1 MSSSVGSP
9 PVSGS
14 KVTRGPGRPR
24 KAAKGPL
31 SPAPVISDTTT
42 EEKPS
47 SEEEMKVK
55 EIIDTPPQSKYSTR
69 SKRKSKPEP
78 SKTLPVA
85 TAVTKPEPPTI
96 LDMIRE
102 PSPPEGSSKQATAA
116 PLPSSSEEDATEVT
130 PLKRRYATRRVHSS
144 GGSIIEQ
151 LTSSYSARREPP
163 PPPPPPPLPPSSSS
177 SSSPGKKRL
186 LSPKGSTGITSP
198 RKQPTRLEKDSTKSV
213 EKDSTKSGTSV
224 EKHSVKSSK
233 SLEKDSAKGSKV
245 GTASSS
251 ATAARSPV
259 KRGSKGRAVK
269 ASVASPGKLKTA
281 LRSSKRGQRSDE
293 GAEGVKSE
301 ILGETA
307 SNEDAPGD
315 SGNEHLNQALS
326 EDKSATDSNVVT
338 KQETSRTAFH
348 PPTKALDPSIAQASH
363 TEPTNQPSTPTDNS
377 SGEVSNL
384 LKKDTPI
391 EGDGGIMA
399 PTSGRR
405 RDTAEAVSITLPES
419 TATRGDVSTIEDLD
433 SPPETDQPGVSS
445 IATSSERS
453 STLTQ
458 KAKGG
463 STILAPPQADVKTL
477 SKDPPVSGG
486 KKETIMATSPTAGSP
501 GPSKSGPT
509 DVELMEV
516 VKEEEE
522 GEGTSTS
529 KAVGQVAQN
538 SPELPTAAAAKTSV
552 KETEP
557 GNGEKESSN
566 GEKESGNGEK
576 ESGNGEKVSGDD
588 SAQPVEDKMSKE
600 DTKEQAKGGVTE
612 KSGIS
617 SKIVEQTT
625 SKQVSASTSGPASA
639 STSGQASG
647 PAAGPA
653 AGEGT
658 SSSHPGASKKVSPP
672 PLIPVQPGTYSS
684 QGVVRSYF

>member
-102 PSPPEGSSKQATAA
+102 PSPPEGSSKQATTP
-116 PLPSSSEEDATEVT
+116 PLPSSSEEDATEVI
-130 PLKRRYATRRVHSS
+130 PSNRRYATRRVHSS

-151 LTSSYSARREPP
+151 LTSSYSARREPL
-163 PPPPPPPLPPSSSS
+163 PPPPPPPLPPSSH
-177 SSSPGKKRL
+177 GRKRL

-198 RKQPTRLEKDSTKSV
+198 RKQPTRFEKDSTKSV
-213 EKDSTKSGTSV
+213 EKDSTKSDTSV
-224 EKHSVKSSK
+224 EKHSAKSSK

-245 GTASSS
+245 GAASSS

-259 KRGSKGRAVK
+259 KRGGKGRAVK

-281 LRSSKRGQRSDE
+281 LRSSKRLGGRGQRSDE
-293 GAEGVKSE
+293 CAEGVKSE

-307 SNEDAPGD
+307 SSEDAPGD
-315 SGNEHLNQALS
+315 SSNEDLNQALS

-338 KQETSRTAFH
+338 KQETSHTAFH

-363 TEPTNQPSTPTDNS
+363 TEPTNQPSTLTVSS

-399 PTSGRR
+399 STSGRR
-405 RDTAEAVSITLPES
+405 RDTAEAMSITLPES
-419 TATRGDVSTIEDLD
+419 TATRGDVSTMESLD
-433 SPPETDQPGVSS
+433 PPPESDLPGVSS

-453 STLTQ
+453 STPTQ

-463 STILAPPQADVKTL
+463 STILAPPQANVKTL

-557 GNGEKESSN
+557 GNGEKESS
-566 GEKESGNGEK
+566 NGEK